1 MTAMTGMRAFFLK
14 RSSSLN
20 MMSDAVTVPPVLLIR
35 TISALTLGS
44 SSAFLSSSRRRTR
57 SGTRGGGAPMTRVG
71 DEPSSLMN
79 PGMSVKRIFAR
90 PEPSTV
96 RSSRGLIRGV
106 RSIETSEQP
115 AASRTSKRKI
125 ARDRMPA
132 VYPAGLNGVPALW
145 DNRWVTPDLQL
156 TLDDV
161 RGAAQRLANRIYR
174 TPVIASQPFDDASG
188 CRVFFKC
195 ENLQIAG
202 SFKIRGALNKLR
214 SLTAAERSRGVI
226 AYSSGNH
233 AQGVALAAQ
242 MVGTSAIICMPTD
255 APALK
260 VEATRGYG
268 AEIVFYDRLKDDR
281 AAVARRLADETGRVL
296 VPPYDD
302 PAIMAGQGTAALEL
316 FEEVPALDAL
326 VTPVGGGGLMA
337 GCSTVARSL
346 SPQITIVGVEADT
359 ANDTY
364 LSLQKGERV
373 TIPPPPTIADGIRPQ
388 SPGELTFPILR
399 ENLSAVALV
408 SDAEIIAAV
417 RFLALRTRVVVEPT
431 GAVGA
436 AAVLTRKLAVP
447 AGARIGVVLS
457 GGNLDP
463 DLLIRIL
470 RGELSGSG
478 VSAG

>member
-1 MTAMTGMRAFFLK
+1 VNAQHEFLPLPGMAEVQAAAARLAGV
-14 RSSSLN
+14 
-20 MMSDAVTVPPVLLIR
+20 A
-35 TISALTLGS
+35 
-44 SSAFLSSSRRRTR
+44 RRTPLLVA
-57 SGTRGGGAPMTRVG
+57 TPLDEKTGGRLLFKV
-71 DEPSSLMN
+71 ESL
-79 PGMSVKRIFAR
+79 
-90 PEPSTV
+90 
-96 RSSRGLIRGV
+96 
-106 RSIETSEQP
+106 Q
-115 AASRTSKRKI
+115 RT
-125 ARDRMPA
+125 
-132 VYPAGLNGVPALW
+132 
-145 DNRWVTPDLQL
+145 
-156 TLDDV
+156 
-161 RGAAQRLANRIYR
+161 
-174 TPVIASQPFDDASG
+174 
-188 CRVFFKC
+188 
-195 ENLQIAG
+195 G

-214 SLTAAERSRGVI
+214 SLTAAERGRGVI

-346 SPQITIVGVEADT
+346 APQITVVGVEADT

-399 ENLSAVALV
+399 RNLTAIALV
-408 SDAEIIAAV
+408 SDAEIVAAV
-417 RFLALRTRVVVEPT
+417 RFLALRARIIVEPT

-436 AAVLTRKLAVP
+436 AAVLTGKLGVP
-447 AGARIGVVLS
+447 RGARVGVVLS
-457 GGNLDP
+457 GGNVDP
-463 DLLIRIL
+463 ELLLQIL
-470 RGELSGSG
+470 AEPQR
-478 VSAG
+478 A